1 MEPKSSSP
9 QTTRELMKIANSPD
23 GKKLLN
29 LVQQQ
34 GGAGLSSAMQQAES
48 GDYSSIEELITKI
61 MDNPEAGELI
71 KRIRGS
77 HE

>member
-1 MEPKSSSP
+1 MDNHSGSG
-9 QTTRELMKIANSPD
+9 QDYGELLKIANSPD

-48 GDYSSIEELITKI
+48 GDYSSIKELITKI

>member
-1 MEPKSSSP
+1 MEPKSGNP

-48 GDYSSIEELITKI
+48 GDYSSIKELITKI

-71 KRIRGS
+71 KRIRGN